1 MCEFKPHEKFDDPD
15 YQCRHPARQ
24 DGLCIFHLLK
34 PTEEQKQAMAQE
46 ARTAAEAIEREFHQ
60 AFSKLL
66 EDAEK
71 NPEVEVCDFSYF
83 RFPSIYLG
91 ERRFAKPLGL
101 RGATFSGVAGFQ
113 RATFSG
119 EANFQRAT
127 FSGEAHFWG
136 ATFSRGVGFWQAT
149 FSGEVDFR
157 EAIFREKASFWES
170 TFSGK
175 ASFRG
180 ETFTD
185 VCLFTSVTLNEKAE
199 VVFEEAFF
207 GKANLRQA
215 SFLDTNLERIHFRD
229 MEWPRKG
236 RRQG

>member
-136 ATFSRGVGFWQAT
+136 ATFSGEANFWEATFNGRANFGVAIFGGETHFYSAT
-149 FSGEVDFR
+149 FSGEADFR
-157 EAIFREKASFWES
+157 EANFW
-170 TFSGK
+170 K
-175 ASFRG
+175 RP
-180 ETFTD
+180 
-185 VCLFTSVTLNEKAE
+185 TL
-199 VVFEEAFF
+199 
-207 GKANLRQA
+207 G
-215 SFLDTNLERIHFRD
+215 
-229 MEWPRKG
+229 
-236 RRQG
+236 

>member
-91 ERRFAKPLGL
+91 ERWFAKPLGL
-101 RGATFSGVAGFQ
+101 RGATFSGEVDFWG
-113 RATFSG
+113 ATFSG
-119 EANFQRAT
+119 EAYFQGAT
-127 FSGEAHFWG
+127 FSGA
-136 ATFSRGVGFWQAT
+136 AN
-149 FSGEVDFR
+149 
-157 EAIFREKASFWES
+157 
-170 TFSGK
+170 
-175 ASFRG
+175 FRG
-180 ETFTD
+180 ETFKGE
-185 VCLFTSVTLNEKAE
+185 CRFMEVTLDEKAR
-199 VVFEEAFF
+199 VVFE
-207 GKANLRQA
+207 KANLKQA
-215 SFLDTNLERIHFRD
+215 SFLDTNLEQIHFRD
-229 MEWPRKG
+229 VEWPSKG
-236 RRQG
+236 RRQVLWDEFPHEDEQPD